1 MMILCAKLRACFVD
15 IIPLRTLLNLAKGSD
30 YGAIIGIM
38 AATVKVVDGLETHF
52 GFGETE
58 NRGVMQG

>member
-1 MMILCAKLRACFVD
+1 
-15 IIPLRTLLNLAKGSD
+15 
-30 YGAIIGIM
+30 M